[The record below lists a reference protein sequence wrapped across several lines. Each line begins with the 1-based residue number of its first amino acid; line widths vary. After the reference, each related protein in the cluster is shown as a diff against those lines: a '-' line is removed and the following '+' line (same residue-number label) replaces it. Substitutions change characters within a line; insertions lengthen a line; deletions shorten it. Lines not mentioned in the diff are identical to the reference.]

1 MKISY
6 QFIISSMMIVF
17 VGCNPK
23 DKTSET
29 VKPEA
34 KVTQKII
41 TLADFKKIK
50 GVDNVQDVHLPS

>member
-1 MKISY
+1 
-6 QFIISSMMIVF
+6 MMIVF